1 MIAKL
6 LRRISA
12 GLLSGV
18 MIASAA
24 VSPVSAAV
32 VDKDNPN
39 NYDNFAEA
47 LQLALCFYDANKCG
61 DEVADDG
68 YYTWRGNCH
77 VKDGM
82 IPLVP
87 MQSLGGGKAND
98 DSGKGD
104 GGASAAEGLYVGT
117 NMSQDFIDA
126 NKKYLDPDG
135 DGCVD
140 LTGGWHDAGD
150 HVKFGLPGSYSA
162 STVGWGYYEFRESY
176 VETGLQSMWR
186 TNSAGSTTT
195 L

>member
-1 MIAKL
+1 MCKMIAKL

-12 GLLSGV
+12 GLLGGV

-87 MQSLGGGKAND
+87 MQSLGGGKANE

-117 NMSQDFIDA
+117 NMSHT
-126 NKKYLDPDG
+126 Y
-135 DGCVD
+135 
-140 LTGGWHDAGD
+140 T
-150 HVKFGLPGSYSA
+150 
-162 STVGWGYYEFRESY
+162 
-176 VETGLQSMWR
+176 
-186 TNSAGSTTT
+186 
-195 L
+195 

>member
-1 MIAKL
+1 MCEKMIRKL
-6 LRRISA
+6 LRRVSA

-32 VDKDNPN
+32 VDKENPN
-39 NYDNFAEA
+39 NYDNFAKA

-87 MQSLGGGKAND
+87 MQSLGGGKANE
-98 DSGKGD
+98 DS
-104 GGASAAEGLYVGT
+104 A
-117 NMSQDFIDA
+117 
-126 NKKYLDPDG
+126 KY
-135 DGCVD
+135 
-140 LTGGWHDAGD
+140 
-150 HVKFGLPGSYSA
+150 
-162 STVGWGYYEFRESY
+162 
-176 VETGLQSMWR
+176 
-186 TNSAGSTTT
+186 
-195 L
+195 